1 MKTYPDVIWRVKPT
15 DLSEEDAF
23 FCQTYSKKLT
33 FTWYWV
39 NELLT
44 VAKVNVSAIIVKC
57 KKDRKVFSKTI
68 SVVKKNKHISDSD
81 DYLDNNSISSAEI
94 NTDDTRF
101 QCILFVKH

>member
-1 MKTYPDVIWRVKPT
+1 M
-15 DLSEEDAF
+15 
-23 FCQTYSKKLT
+23 
-33 FTWYWV
+33 
-39 NELLT
+39 LT

-94 NTDDTRF
+94 NTEDTRF